1 MKGFEITT
9 EGKYFARSG
18 VMEGERILKDYKIVC
33 RLPSMKAAL
42 SVIKN
47 KVLTAGLKK
56 KYADY
61 IAYQTHVITKVT
73 PLDDES
79 AKDLSK
85 AEVSY
90 MDRSALLSF
99 IKEYALP
106 VAAKYYPGLAALREA
121 VSFCKEDEKGYLKK
135 FELRKDDL
143 AADIEVA
150 RMNPE
155 IFAKENDEEE
165 TEEIIPE
172 EIVAPAPKQKKKKRL
187 NTKANAKVAKDR
199 VDALAKDEFTDAN
212 EEDEL

>member
-121 VSFCKEDEKGYLKK
+121 VSFCKEDKKGYLKK

>member
-121 VSFCKEDEKGYLKK
+121 VSFCKEDKKGYLKK

-155 IFAKENDEEE
+155 IFAKENEEE

-172 EIVAPAPKQKKKKRL
+172 EAVAPAPKQKKKKRL